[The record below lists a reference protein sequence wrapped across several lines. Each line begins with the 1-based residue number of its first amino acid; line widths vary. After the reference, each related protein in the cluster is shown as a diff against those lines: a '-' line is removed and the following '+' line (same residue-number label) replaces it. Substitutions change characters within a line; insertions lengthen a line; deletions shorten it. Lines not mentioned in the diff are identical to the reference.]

1 MKAFLTG
8 FAMGVGL
15 GFLFAP
21 DRGGVTRS
29 KLRDRLDDWSQSA
42 SDQIGRIT
50 SAAERSARKKDQG
63 SETGVSGADQSRE
76 QGGQTRH
83 RSESSRDDAATL
95 NSATRDELMEVNGI
109 GPILADKIVAGRPYS
124 SFNELLERGIL
135 PHGPFEELQ
144 RRLKTRARRSA

>member
-8 FAMGVGL
+8 IAMGVGL

-21 DRGGVTRS
+21 DRGVVTRG
-29 KLRDRLDDWSQSA
+29 KLRDQLGDWSQSA
-42 SDQIGRIT
+42 SNQIDRIT

-63 SETGVSGADQSRE
+63 SERGVVGDEGRE
-76 QGGQTRH
+76 ERGHARQVG
-83 RSESSRDDAATL
+83 SESTSDADTL
-95 NSATRDELMEVNGI
+95 NSATREELMEVNGI
-109 GPILADKIVAGRPYS
+109 GPILADKIIAGRPYS

-144 RRLKTRARRSA
+144 RQLKTRPRRSA